1 MRKQF
6 AKLGIQLNIRQT
18 DYNRFQEKVR
28 TGNAQIFSWG
38 WLADYPDPENFLF
51 LLHGSNGKVKF
62 GGENASNYENRQF
75 DMLFETMKSMP
86 NDKKRLTLIH
96 TLLTIA
102 QEDTP
107 WIFGIHPIDFTLTHQ
122 WVAPLAPHPIA
133 NNTLKYQRINAI
145 ARTQLQKKWNQPI

>member
-1 MRKQF
+1 
-6 AKLGIQLNIRQT
+6 
-18 DYNRFQEKVR
+18 
-28 TGNAQIFSWG
+28 
-38 WLADYPDPENFLF
+38 
-51 LLHGSNGKVKF
+51 
-62 GGENASNYENRQF
+62 
-75 DMLFETMKSMP
+75 MLFEAMKSMP

-145 ARTQLQKKWNQPI
+145 ARTQLQKKWNQPILWPLWLLLGFLILIFVPLMVTYWKRENSAGVERF